1 MLAFWSWPTTY
12 YLFDR
17 SKPLVEHVEIPPVPR
32 KGWRAP
38 RFVMANSE
46 MRWLVTRHSKARE
59 DVVSTL
65 SSSHRCRAIGRR
77 HHLDFINR
85 DMFDFTMEKP
95 CLQMYVEKCWCHMRG
110 PYLRQYNDFC
120 KRQTA
125 SGLTSSSLFEIVMK
139 KQPTPFRLKPH
150 VLTAAATIHRDKTL
164 YKQ

>member
-1 MLAFWSWPTTY
+1 
-12 YLFDR
+12 
-17 SKPLVEHVEIPPVPR
+17 
-32 KGWRAP
+32 
-38 RFVMANSE
+38 
-46 MRWLVTRHSKARE
+46 
-59 DVVSTL
+59 
-65 SSSHRCRAIGRR
+65 
-77 HHLDFINR
+77 
-85 DMFDFTMEKP
+85 
-95 CLQMYVEKCWCHMRG
+95 MRG